1 MKLFQPSRRRTLL
14 AIAIGVSVLS
24 VLWIAARP
32 PAAGEGEVDVTEPK
46 RLLNVST
53 TPVEIAEEYAIEDVY
68 LGELEAVRRSPL
80 GFELSGT
87 VKRVAVDDGD
97 RVAAGQVLAELDTA
111 RLLAT
116 RRQQQALLDEA
127 LANAK
132 LAESTLARMEPLAP
146 SGAVSRQ
153 SLDDARQA
161 NIVAS
166 AVVARAEAVL
176 QRIDVDLA
184 KSSILA
190 PYAGSITMR
199 SVDEGAVVTPGQ
211 VVLEVIEDSALEAR
225 FGIKP
230 EAAAR
235 LEVGSTAWI
244 RMSNS
249 EQRISARVK
258 RVLPH
263 QDRRTRT
270 VDVVLAIEGVDELF
284 PGDLVEWAISSKV
297 ETEGAWLPRTALTG
311 SARGLWAAYVAIPTS
326 AGQNLSSEEE
336 PVFRL
341 DRRELEVLHLEGG
354 KAFVRGA
361 LRPGEAVVAAG
372 LHRLVPGQLVVMSEA
387 SPAIALR

>member
-1 MKLFQPSRRRTLL
+1 M
-14 AIAIGVSVLS
+14 AIAVGISALS
-24 VLWIAARP
+24 LLWIAARP
-32 PAAGEGEVDVTEPK
+32 PATGDAGLELAEPK
-46 RLLNVST
+46 RLLSVLT
-53 TPVEIAEEYAIEDVY
+53 TPVEFADEYAVENVY

-80 GFELSGT
+80 GFELAGT
-87 VKRVAVDDGD
+87 VKQVAVDDGD
-97 RVAAGQVLAELDTA
+97 SVLAGQVLAKLDTA

-127 LANAK
+127 LANAE

-146 SGAVSRQ
+146 SGAVSKQ

-161 NIVAS
+161 RIVAR

-184 KSSILA
+184 KSSISA
-190 PYAGSITMR
+190 PYSGSIAMR

-211 VVLEVIEDSALEAR
+211 VVLEIIESSALEAR

-230 EAAAR
+230 EAVAD
-235 LEVGSTAWI
+235 LEVDSTAWI
-244 RMSNS
+244 KMPGSD
-249 EQRISARVK
+249 QRISARVK

-270 VDVVLAIEGVDELF
+270 VDVVLAIEGADGLY

-297 ETEGAWLPRTALTG
+297 ETEGTWLPRTALTG
-311 SARGLWAAYVAIPTS
+311 SVRGLWAAYVAVPAS
-326 AGQNLSSEEE
+326 GEQAFPKDGD

-341 DRRELEVLHLEGG
+341 DRRELEVLHLEGEN
-354 KAFVRGA
+354 AFVRGA
-361 LRPGEAVVAAG
+361 LRPGDTVVATG
-372 LHRLVPGQLVVMSEA
+372 LQRLVPGQLVLMSEA
-387 SPAIALR
+387 TPSIARR